1 MSFDARIVAF
11 AERFLSDRT
20 FQLIVAPAVADLQF
34 ERGRGALGRAAN
46 RAAVLRA
53 VAGGLRND
61 LASASDGMLVLTLVP
76 ACYYIFMMVICF
88 DVLSISISTPFL
100 VAAALILALSFGPMM
115 VCFWPER
122 QRARPVD

>member
-34 ERGRGALGRAAN
+34 ELGRGPGGRATN

-53 VAGGLRND
+53 VAGGLRTD
-61 LASASDGMLVLTLVP
+61 LARASDGMLVLTLVP

-88 DVLSISISTPFL
+88 DVLSISISTHF
-100 VAAALILALSFGPMM
+100 VIAAALILALSFGPMM

-122 QRARPVD
+122 ERARPVD